1 MSIDQ
6 DEKDSTNETE
16 AEEYTELFL
25 MFSNWMESLL
35 LKALVLTIA
44 GLCLF
49 QILLRMPALRGY
61 IASTD
66 RFEGVAIDRPEGR

>member
-6 DEKDSTNETE
+6 DEKDTTKDTD

-25 MFSNWMESLL
+25 TFSSWMESLFRKVL
-35 LKALVLTIA
+35 IVTLV

-49 QILLRMPALRGY
+49 QILLRIPALRGY

-66 RFEGVAIDRPEGR
+66 RFEGVAVDRAGGQ